1 MLREAARHGLRRR
14 RLDRRSILREGR
26 RAARGEVEP
35 CLYGSL
41 IGPEE
46 VPAMPRLIAQEGP
59 LHGAAECGAR
69 TTDRNWD
76 ALGRDA
82 LCMLQLVQA
91 NTMGTIRPVRVRSRQ
106 QERLCHVAAELC
118 HVAAELCHV
127 AAELC
132 HVRILAFPDQ

>member
-26 RAARGEVEP
+26 RAARGEGEP
-35 CLYGSL
+35 GRYGSL

-46 VPAMPRLIAQEGP
+46 VPAMPRRIAQEGP

-127 AAELC
+127 
-132 HVRILAFPDQ
+132 RILAFPDQ